1 MKEKLYLVDFDGTIT
16 KKDTLNYI
24 SNKFYLKEMD
34 IWKEKKRNGTFKVKD
49 WLILF
54 EKIFK
59 TPKEKYDEILDI
71 LEIDESFIE
80 FSKNNEIRIVSGG
93 FVYNIKRILSRYNL
107 DKIKIYGNELKFL
120 ENNRIKIT
128 MGNYNEECGKCGVCK
143 TNILKEYKKEYKK
156 IVFIGDGVTDVCV
169 AQYSDLVYAKK
180 GSYLEK
186 QLLSKKVNCIP
197 FEKFSEITD

>member
-16 KKDTLNYI
+16 KKDTLSYI
-24 SNKFYLKEMD
+24 SKKFYSKEMD
-34 IWKEKKRNGTFKVKD
+34 VWKEKKRAGTFKVKD

-59 TPKEKYDEILDI
+59 TPKEKYDEVLDI

-80 FSKNNEIRIVSGG
+80 FSKNNDIIIVSGG
-93 FVYNIKRILSRYNL
+93 FVYNIEKILTRYNL
-107 DKIKIYGNELKFL
+107 DNIKIYGNKLEFL
-120 ENNRIKIT
+120 ENDRIKIT

-143 TNILKEYKKEYKK
+143 TSILKKYKKEYKK
-156 IVFIGDGVTDVCV
+156 IIFIGDGVTDVCV
-169 AQYSDLVYAKK
+169 SQYSDLVYAKK

-186 QLLSKKVNCIP
+186 QLISKKVHYIP
-197 FEKFSEITD
+197 FEKFEEIKE